1 MGVIV
6 FPNYTLSI
14 LEKQNVG
21 NFRIY
26 RNINGI
32 RFIWTWCCWFC
43 LLVNKEFI

>member
-14 LEKQNVG
+14 LEKHNVG

-26 RNINGI
+26 SISNGI
-32 RFIWTWCCWFC
+32 GFIWTWCCWFC
-43 LLVNKEFI
+43 LLVNEEFI